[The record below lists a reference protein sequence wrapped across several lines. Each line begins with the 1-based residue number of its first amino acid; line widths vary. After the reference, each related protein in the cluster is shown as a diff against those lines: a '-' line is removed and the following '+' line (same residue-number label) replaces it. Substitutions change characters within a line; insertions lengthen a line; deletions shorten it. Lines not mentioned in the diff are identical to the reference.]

1 MLITDGLI
9 VLSGKIVFTWE
20 IVMYGIIVL
29 YIISIL
35 TDKVMLG
42 VSQSKAFYIITDKET
57 EIKKYLLSLINGG
70 VTLINVEGGYSND
83 KKTLIL
89 CVIPTRSYYLV
100 KEGLKAID
108 KNIFFLATDAY
119 EVGRR
124 IQNETI

>member
-1 MLITDGLI
+1 MKD
-9 VLSGKIVFTWE
+9 
-20 IVMYGIIVL
+20 
-29 YIISIL
+29 ISIWKENKSEINSRIKRYL
-35 TDKVMLG
+35 KSND
-42 VSQSKAFYIITDKET
+42 SKFTDKET